1 MAGDWM
7 VPHFSGTVQLK
18 GGTPGLTRHRGEGG
32 PQIAQPPLLLGPGP
46 IITMVIR
53 RCGHIALDGAR
64 QNSSS
69 VMVRTSV
76 TSG

>member
-7 VPHFSGTVQLK
+7 VPHFTGTVQPK
-18 GGTPGLTRHRGEGG
+18 GGMPGLTRHPGKGR
-32 PQIAQPPLLLGPGP
+32 PQIVPPPLSSGLRPM
-46 IITMVIR
+46 ITMVIR